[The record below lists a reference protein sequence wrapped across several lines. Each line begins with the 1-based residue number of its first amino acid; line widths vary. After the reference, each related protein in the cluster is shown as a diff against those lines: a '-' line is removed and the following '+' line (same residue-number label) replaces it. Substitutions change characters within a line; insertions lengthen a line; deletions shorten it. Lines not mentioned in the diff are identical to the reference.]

1 MHDHAMCRYKHLKA
15 KVVAN
20 VAVLVEQVL
29 ATPNVKTELEIF
41 DQLDAC
47 FI

>member
-1 MHDHAMCRYKHLKA
+1 MCRFQHLKA

-29 ATPNVKTELEIF
+29 ATPNMKTELENMIGVT
-41 DQLDAC
+41 
-47 FI
+47 IST

>member
-1 MHDHAMCRYKHLKA
+1 MNFHAICEYKHLKA

-29 ATPNVKTELEIF
+29 ATPNMKTGLENMISVT
-41 DQLDAC
+41 
-47 FI
+47 IGT